1 MQRNSFG
8 SFINITLFG
17 ESHGPA
23 VGAVIDGLAPGIIID
38 ENFIAFEMEKRR
50 AVGAIST
57 PRQEADRVEFL
68 SGVYEGHT
76 TGTPICLLVHNE
88 NTRSA
93 DYDQLRNIPRPSH
106 ADFTGRMKY
115 RGYADPRG
123 GGHFSGRLTAPLVAA
138 GAIFR
143 GLLAQQG
150 ILLGTHLCS
159 CANLE
164 DALFPED
171 DTSLRTAIS
180 ALNEKRFATLDDDIG
195 QQMQTTI
202 VAAKNGGDSVGG
214 ALETAVVGLPVGLGE
229 PFFASVESELSALLF
244 SIPAV
249 KGVEFG
255 LGFGFAYLNGSQA
268 NDAFCLR
275 DGQVRTTTNFN
286 GGVNGGI
293 TNGMPLIVRS
303 VVKPTPSISLPQ
315 KSVDFVSGS
324 EVTLEMK
331 GRHDPCILHRAR
343 AVADAVVAFGLC
355 DLLCQQYGV
364 SWQLKPLETPT
375 GDN

>member
-17 ESHGPA
+17 ESHGPM
-23 VGAVIDGLAPGIIID
+23 VGVVIDGLAPGLIID
-38 ENFIAFEMEKRR
+38 KDFISFEMDKRR

-57 PRQEADRVEFL
+57 ARQEDDQVEFL

-76 TGTPICLLVHNE
+76 TGTPLCLVVHNK
-88 NTRSA
+88 NTRPS
-93 DYDQLRNIPRPSH
+93 DYDSLYNIPRPGH

-143 GLLAQQG
+143 QLLAQQG

-159 CANLE
+159 CATLE
-164 DALFPED
+164 DALLPED
-171 DTSLRTAIS
+171 EPSLRVALTQ
-180 ALNEKRFATLDDDIG
+180 LNEKRFATLDDDIG
-195 QQMQTTI
+195 MQMQNAI

-214 ALETAVVGLPVGLGE
+214 ALETAVVGLPAGLGE

-244 SIPAV
+244 SIPAI

-255 LGFGFAYLNGSQA
+255 LGFGFAYMNGSQA

-275 DGQVRTTTNFN
+275 EGQIQTTTNFN

-303 VVKPTPSISLPQ
+303 VVKPTPSISLAQ
-315 KSVDFVSGS
+315 KSVDFVSGN
-324 EVTLEMK
+324 EVTLQLK

-364 SWQLKPLETPT
+364 SWQLKPLEDQAKE
-375 GDN
+375 G